1 MTLTIL
7 LYLNLRTMLENKTF
21 QCQSMSLTESGDC
34 VYSSLHFQALS
45 QALARNISLILLL
58 YTYLVHKKFI
68 KRSWQ
73 SSRAATCM
81 TQKTAMYK
89 IRDCYYLTQCEQ
101 CPLSGCLTVS
111 WCP

>member
-21 QCQSMSLTESGDC
+21 QCQSMSLMESGDC

-45 QALARNISLILLL
+45 QVLARNINFILLS
-58 YTYLVHKKFI
+58 YAYLVQKKFI
-68 KRSWQ
+68 MRSLQ

-81 TQKTAMYK
+81 TKKTAMYK
-89 IRDCYYLTQCEQ
+89 IRECYYLTQCEQ
-101 CPLSGCLTVS
+101 CLPSGCLIVS